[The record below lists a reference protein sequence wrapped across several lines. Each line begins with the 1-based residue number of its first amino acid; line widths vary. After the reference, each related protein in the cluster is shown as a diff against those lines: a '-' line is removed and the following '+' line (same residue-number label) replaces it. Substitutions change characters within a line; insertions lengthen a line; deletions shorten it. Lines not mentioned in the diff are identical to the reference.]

1 MIKPFLHERTKN
13 KIEVFAHDKKQWA
26 EAMLKEIDAEEL
38 PVYYGGKKTDPDGN
52 EHCLTLVI
60 AHVFPR
66 RLNRNHQ
73 IYIK

>member
-38 PVYYGGKKTDPDGN
+38 PVYYGGKMTDPDGN
-52 EHCLTLVI
+52 EHCLTKVTTP
-60 AHVFPR
+60 APPFTR
-66 RLNRNHQ
+66 HQ
-73 IYIK
+73 S